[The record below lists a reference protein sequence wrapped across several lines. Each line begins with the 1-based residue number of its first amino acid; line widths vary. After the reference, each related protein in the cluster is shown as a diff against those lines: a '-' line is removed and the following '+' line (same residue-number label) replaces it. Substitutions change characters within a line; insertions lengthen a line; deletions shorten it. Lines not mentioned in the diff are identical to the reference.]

1 MAQVGTFCI
10 ACAILTLPDV
20 GPRDQPGQDP
30 ILLLTTV
37 AAILWGAALTVATVV
52 CCVGMVAL
60 ARRSRRR
67 RPTSGGVALGVYVTA
82 QVTPSPPSPSPHPNR
97 GPEPAPDPSPCS
109 NPLIQVAPAFSARP
123 SPTRRVS
130 QLSPL
135 AGHLRRHRDLGLQDV
150 RPRDGVAASAR
161 GADCDRN
168 LLRARQRDLAHPR
181 RQGRRPGTRTY
192 LTYLVPAPTSR
203 T

>member
-37 AAILWGAALTVATVV
+37 AAILWGAALTVATVA

-82 QVTPSPPSPSPHPNR
+82 QVTPSHLLARARTLTVALSLRLTRVLALTSSSRSPPP
-97 GPEPAPDPSPCS
+97 
-109 NPLIQVAPAFSARP
+109 FSARP
-123 SPTRRVS
+123 P
-130 QLSPL
+130 
-135 AGHLRRHRDLGLQDV
+135 
-150 RPRDGVAASAR
+150 PRA
-161 GADCDRN
+161 
-168 LLRARQRDLAHPR
+168 
-181 RQGRRPGTRTY
+181 
-192 LTYLVPAPTSR
+192 
-203 T
+203 

>member
-30 ILLLTTV
+30 ILLLTTA

-109 NPLIQVAPAFSARP
+109 NLRMQVAPAFLRTS
-123 SPTRRVS
+123 VS
-130 QLSPL
+130 TVE
-135 AGHLRRHRDLGLQDV
+135 G
-150 RPRDGVAASAR
+150 
-161 GADCDRN
+161 
-168 LLRARQRDLAHPR
+168 
-181 RQGRRPGTRTY
+181 
-192 LTYLVPAPTSR
+192 YLVITPCRSPPPSSAHQSPRCSPSR
-203 T
+203 RSPRLCSRC